1 MLIHWIVNPRPTPFP
16 QKACEGNILCGRAHA
31 ANDQI
36 PMKKLLKKECMK
48 IPSLAIGLA
57 ALLLTSCSIVDP
69 NNIIGRSGRME
80 PPETSPVPLPST
92 AWKREAIDV
101 VFDTVQT
108 RYYDPALNGV
118 DWAAAR
124 RTYEPL
130 LLAAKTDDE
139 FWELLDKFT
148 GVLKDSHT
156 RVHSPKDV
164 QNAREQEVH
173 ALGIALAEI
182 EGKILV
188 TGVNGDSD
196 AYFAGVRSGM
206 TVTHIEGEPA
216 LTYVRKL
223 EASVR
228 ETSTPW
234 TRRRVAFRKLL
245 SGDVDSKISMH
256 FARVGT
262 YANDGGE
269 IIATL
274 KRRSF
279 GTGSD
284 ATART
289 LPSGYGYIRF
299 SGFSLTSQSR
309 VLAGIEK
316 LKDTPGLIIDLRNN
330 GGGLAAAAQAIT
342 MRFFTEDKFGAKAL
356 TRDGKPITIWFYP
369 VIPINPV
376 LKANAALAYTKPLV
390 ILTNESSASASE
402 LMTSLLQD
410 FGRATIVGQRTC
422 GCLLGYIGLM
432 DLPGGG
438 QMAYSEIGYRSPK
451 GKRIEG
457 EGVTPDI
464 AVALTADDIITQR
477 DRSLEAAEAHLTAVT
492 RLTKDEKK

>member
-1 MLIHWIVNPRPTPFP
+1 M
-16 QKACEGNILCGRAHA
+16 
-31 ANDQI
+31 
-36 PMKKLLKKECMK
+36 
-48 IPSLAIGLA
+48 AIRSV
-57 ALLLTSCSIVDP
+57 LLLLAPLLLSACSVIDP
-69 NNIIGRSGRME
+69 NNILGRSGSME
-80 PPETSPVPLPST
+80 PPEVTPFPMPDT
-92 AWKREAIDV
+92 TWKRDAINT
-101 VFDTVQT
+101 VFETVQT

-118 DWAAAR
+118 DWGAAR

-130 LLAAKTDDE
+130 LLAAQTDDE

-164 QNAREQEVH
+164 RNAREKEVH

-182 EGKILV
+182 EGKMLV

-206 TVTHIEGEPA
+206 TVTQIEGKPA
-216 LTYVRKL
+216 LNYLRQL
-223 EASVR
+223 EANVR

-234 TRRRVAFRKLL
+234 TRKRVAFRKLL
-245 SGDVDSKISMH
+245 AGDVDSKILMQ
-256 FARVGT
+256 FARIGAH
-262 YANDGGE
+262 ANGSGD

-284 ATART
+284 TSARI

-316 LKDTPGLIIDLRNN
+316 LKDTPGLIIDVRNN
-330 GGGLAAAAQAIT
+330 GGGLAAAAQNIT
-342 MRFFTEDKFGAKAL
+342 MRFFTEDKLGAQAL
-356 TRDGKPITIWFYP
+356 TRDGKPITVLFYP
-369 VIPINPV
+369 VIPLSPV

-402 LMTSLLQD
+402 LMASLLQD

-451 GKRIEG
+451 GRRIEG

-464 AVALTADDIITQR
+464 AVALTIDDIITQR
-477 DRSLEAAEAHLTAVT
+477 DRSLEAAEAHLTSVS
-492 RLTKDEKK
+492 RLSKEEKK

>member
-1 MLIHWIVNPRPTPFP
+1 
-16 QKACEGNILCGRAHA
+16 
-31 ANDQI
+31 
-36 PMKKLLKKECMK
+36 MK
-48 IPSLAIGLA
+48 IIYVLTT
-57 ALLLTSCSIVDP
+57 LLLTSCSVIDP
-69 NNIIGRSGRME
+69 NNILGRSGRME
-80 PPETSPVPLPST
+80 PPEVTPIPMAST
-92 AWKREAIDV
+92 TWKRDAIDT
-101 VFDTVQT
+101 VFETVQT

-118 DWAAAR
+118 DWVAAR

-156 RVHSPKDV
+156 SVHSPKDV
-164 QNAREQEVH
+164 RNAREQEVH
-173 ALGIALAEI
+173 ALGVALAEI
-182 EGKILV
+182 EGKMLV
-188 TGVNGDSD
+188 TAVNGDSD

-216 LTYVRKL
+216 LNYLRKL
-223 EASVR
+223 EANVR

-234 TRRRVAFRKLL
+234 TRKRVAFRKLL
-245 SGDVDSKISMH
+245 AGDVDSKILMQFS
-256 FARVGT
+256 RSNGS
-262 YANDGGE
+262 GE

-279 GTGSD
+279 ATGSD
-284 ATART
+284 TTVRT

-299 SGFSLTSQSR
+299 SAFSLTSQSR

-316 LKDTPGLIIDLRNN
+316 LKDTPGLIIDIRNN
-330 GGGLAAAAQAIT
+330 GGGLAAAAQNIT
-342 MRFFTEDKFGAKAL
+342 MRFFTEDKAGAKAL
-356 TRDGKPITIWFYP
+356 TRDGKPITVLFYP
-369 VIPINPV
+369 VIPISPV

-402 LMTSLLQD
+402 LMASLLQD

-451 GKRIEG
+451 GRRIEG
-457 EGVTPDI
+457 EGVMPDI
-464 AVALTADDIITQR
+464 AIALTADDIITQR
-477 DRSLEAAEAHLTAVT
+477 DRSLEAAEAHLTGIT
-492 RLTKDEKK
+492 RTIKDVIK